1 MDSYERGKKS
11 TSTEPDRSSMVAIA
25 QAFPCLVTF
34 VVTPDTR
41 PAILTIRSAMA
52 PSEPT
57 TCAIS

>member
-1 MDSYERGKKS
+1 
-11 TSTEPDRSSMVAIA
+11 MVAIA
-25 QAFPCLVTF
+25 HAFPCFVTF

-41 PAILTIRSAMA
+41 PAILTTRSAMA